1 MSRPSSDF
9 VQGDTVWCEPRLGGS
24 VDCDVLLAASDS
36 SSSKAKPISRSRSR
50 VLYFCPTGTG
60 DLVDDYIILGSTS
73 WGQRVLLGSS
83 WGQRVVI
90 RGCWGAQRVILWSW
104 GQRVN
109 REPRNLCDLV
119 ETGTAPRCGHRK
131 IQQTFSVTAVDIDM
145 HTIYSVVATVWC
157 CW

>member
-1 MSRPSSDF
+1 M
-9 VQGDTVWCEPRLGGS
+9 
-24 VDCDVLLAASDS
+24 
-36 SSSKAKPISRSRSR
+36 
-50 VLYFCPTGTG
+50 
-60 DLVDDYIILGSTS
+60 DDIILGSTS

-90 RGCWGAQRVILWSW
+90 HGCWGVQRVILWSW

-109 REPRNLCDLV
+109 REPRNLCDL
-119 ETGTAPRCGHRK
+119 ETGTAPRCGHRE
-131 IQQTFSVTAVDIDM
+131 IQQTFSVTAVDIEIDM